1 MPEAAPI
8 TTAVFPVKNGLFD
21 LTGKTAVV
29 IGAASGIGEAVAL
42 GCARQGARVVCLDVN
57 EEAARRVAAQATAE
71 GGRCEAGVVDIRH
84 GAAVHPPFHH
94 GNPNYRLAI
103 PICTP

>member
-57 EEAARRVAAQATAE
+57 EEAARRVVAQATAE
-71 GGRCEAGVVDIRH
+71 GGRSEAGGGGIRDAAAVEGAVDEANTQD
-84 GAAVHPPFHH
+84 GAAD
-94 GNPNYRLAI
+94 A
-103 PICTP
+103 